1 MQNIGEGTQKG
12 GRREDKKPYAK
23 PKGRCGGLGV
33 SGEGGDPDPGKT
45 LQIRWCM
52 RVGGGWNGKQ
62 VGGEN
67 VYHMS
72 MHLLAGGSDLLEG
85 DCFSI
90 SPRQSSK
97 TLAEKKI
104 RICWVEAIESGWLVR
119 TDVYII
125 LRASLNPGSVI
136 LSCETLTFI
145 LGDLSEI
152 PIRIHKLGH

>member
-1 MQNIGEGTQKG
+1 MQNTGEGTQKG

-45 LQIRWCM
+45 LQIRWCR
-52 RVGGGWNGKQ
+52 RVD
-62 VGGEN
+62 GGEN
-67 VYHMS
+67 VYYMS

-125 LRASLNPGSVI
+125 LRASLDPGGVI

-145 LGDLSEI
+145 WGDLSEI
-152 PIRIHKLGH
+152 PIRIHKLAH